1 MENITLA
8 PRKLNN
14 LSAAAAETKAL
25 ELLEQVGLSD
35 KRQQYPAAIVD
46 PSACARGFT
55 MNGYQL
61 DWWAVLSG
69 QPREWLFSGIW
80 MTFRLTVF
88 SSLLA
93 TVIAV
98 ILLAMRLTTSRLSPK
113 H

>member
-1 MENITLA
+1 
-8 PRKLNN
+8 
-14 LSAAAAETKAL
+14 
-25 ELLEQVGLSD
+25 
-35 KRQQYPAAIVD
+35 
-46 PSACARGFT
+46 

-98 ILLAMRLTTSRLSPK
+98 ILLAMRLINLKLQNHLNFLVQSYIINI
-113 H
+113 